1 MFATIARGSH
11 YVMEAEFYADLTD
24 TGAKESDLKLLSAA
38 ANTTQNDENAHKDN
52 DIHPDVSD
60 NINTY
65 MYDSEDPWQQQLSH
79 LKESLNEITSDI
91 ISRLE
96 ETNHNILSGV
106 TKFIRTYNTMKESH
120 SPTTTI
126 TYALHNFGRPDSEFS
141 LLLIWPI
148 TNCFIHF
155 ISQGFVKARGRIG
168 RYIKTNSSGIQRR
181 RKGLPRGT
189 KRAPQGRPTKRPLNE
204 PNYLPPKAK
213 RQKKPHCLSLNIQAK
228 GQLPQNEPS

>member
-1 MFATIARGSH
+1 MYETIKDIGDLDYVVDMELCTCSCSAGQTGAACKHQAAVAKRFKIAKLNTVPIHCKATRQLFATIARGSH

-38 ANTTQNDENAHKDN
+38 VNTTQNDENAHKDN

-65 MYDSEDPWQQQLSH
+65 MYDSEDPWQQLSY
-79 LKESLNEITSDI
+79 LKESLNKITSDTM
-91 ISRLE
+91 SRLE

-141 LLLIWPI
+141 LLLVWPI
-148 TNCFIHF
+148 TNCFIH
-155 ISQGFVKARGRIG
+155 
-168 RYIKTNSSGIQRR
+168 
-181 RKGLPRGT
+181 
-189 KRAPQGRPTKRPLNE
+189 
-204 PNYLPPKAK
+204 
-213 RQKKPHCLSLNIQAK
+213 
-228 GQLPQNEPS
+228 